1 MEGYESLT
9 KGGQEGSREKVM
21 LWENRNPEELTFLG
35 KTSWRFEKAI
45 TLSRLRS
52 NMAFAL
58 KKILSPGGTL
68 SILSELVRPL

>member
-1 MEGYESLT
+1 
-9 KGGQEGSREKVM
+9 M

-35 KTSWRFEKAI
+35 KTSWRFEKTI

-68 SILSELVRPL
+68 SILRCS